1 MKVIIRLIIS
11 AILIL
16 VVYIIFLPKRENKI
30 GYLLDIHST
39 ELESDVSY
47 WLENSIVELYNNKE
61 ISYIIIRDTVCV
73 DVNHNK
79 DKLMSVCHSLIA
91 KGVPDSVIILD
102 FNRMDLDSVKSHYG
116 LKSFMWHLRI
126 HSGESIS
133 ETANNTPKRRF
144 KRFFK
149 DIIDKITDKEI

>member
-47 WLENSIVELYNNKE
+47 WLEDPIVELYNNKE
-61 ISYIIIRDTVCV
+61 ISYIIIRNTDCV

-116 LKSFMWHLRI
+116 LKDFMWHPKI
-126 HSGESIS
+126 NSGESIS
-133 ETANNTPKRRF
+133 ETANTTWRRRW
-144 KRFFK
+144 KRFFNSLL
-149 DIIDKITDKEI
+149 T

>member
-30 GYLLDIHST
+30 GYLLDIHSS
-39 ELESDVSY
+39 ELENDGND
-47 WLENSIVELYNNKE
+47 WLVDPIFALYNNNE

-79 DKLMSVCHSLIA
+79 DKLMSVCHSLIV
-91 KGVPDSVIILD
+91 KGVPDSVIIID
-102 FNRMDLDSVKSHYG
+102 FNRMELDSVKSHYG
-116 LKSFMWHLRI
+116 LKGFMWHPKI

-133 ETANNTPKRRF
+133 EIANNTPKRRF

>member
-16 VVYIIFLPKRENKI
+16 VVYIIFLHKREYRI
-30 GYLLDIHST
+30 GYLLNIHST

-47 WLENSIVELYNNKE
+47 WLEDPIVELYNNKE
-61 ISYIIIRDTVCV
+61 ISYIIIRDTDCV

-116 LKSFMWHLRI
+116 LKDFMWHLKI

-133 ETANNTPKRRF
+133 EIANNTPKRRF

-149 DIIDKITDKEI
+149 DIIDKITEKEI